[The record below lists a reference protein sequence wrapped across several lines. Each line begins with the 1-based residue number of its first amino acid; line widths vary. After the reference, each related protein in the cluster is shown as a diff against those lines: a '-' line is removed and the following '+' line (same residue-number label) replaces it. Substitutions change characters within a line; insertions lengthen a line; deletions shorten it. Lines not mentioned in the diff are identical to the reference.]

1 MRGHTR
7 PLGALLSL
15 LGALVQGCRGYLLS
29 TNSPTACPPQ
39 GHLGTYL
46 SVGPSLILKS
56 CSPAA
61 LPLPPTWTSPLGVR
75 R

>member
-15 LGALVQGCRGYLLS
+15 LGELVQGCRGYVLS
-29 TNSPTACPPQ
+29 TSSPTACPPQ
-39 GHLGTYL
+39 GHLGTYW